1 MIPFF
6 LFFHILCHSR
16 SPRVKSG
23 IFVLKISC
31 TFALLIINQNIITMG
46 KVLVRY
52 RNSQPI
58 EVEENSVTHMKALN
72 KRGNWSLV
80 NDEGSIAKH
89 EEKKSVSEDALAAE
103 SNEAD
108 IPQALEETNEQ
119 APATVHAPKPK
130 GKGGR
135 KKAETK

>member
-1 MIPFF
+1 
-6 LFFHILCHSR
+6 
-16 SPRVKSG
+16 
-23 IFVLKISC
+23 
-31 TFALLIINQNIITMG
+31 MG

-80 NDEGSIAKH
+80 NDEGAIAKH

-103 SNEAD
+103 SKGAD
-108 IPQALEETNEQ
+108 IPQAPEATNEQ
-119 APATVHAPKPK
+119 APATVPAPKPK